1 MVDRVEIVTGVTEA
15 FKGDEPALKEMQQ
28 QETPVTE
35 SKPEDRPQWLPEKFK
50 SAEDLAKAY
59 SELEKRLGAPKADE
73 TPAPEKA
80 EKEAK
85 ADPKAAPQVSTQ
97 AMQKYSEEYLR
108 EGGLSE
114 ASYAELSKMGVERA
128 LVDAYITG
136 QRALAERQA
145 EAVYQTVG
153 GKDAYGKMVQW
164 GQENMNETEIAAFNQ
179 VVRSGDMN
187 QINLA
192 VQGIYS
198 RMKAEGQ
205 APTLMHGKSASPSNG
220 FRSTAEVVEAM
231 RDPRYKNDSAYRAD
245 VERRLQNSNII

>member
-1 MVDRVEIVTGVTEA
+1 MVDRVEIVTGVTDA

-28 QETPVTE
+28 QETPAAE
-35 SKPEDRPQWLPEKFK
+35 SNPERPQWLPEKFK

-59 SELEKRLGAPKADE
+59 GELEKRMGTPKEEAPADKA
-73 TPAPEKA
+73 
-80 EKEAK
+80 KE
-85 ADPKAAPQVSTQ
+85 ADPKDVPQVSTQ

-108 EGGLSE
+108 AGGLSE
-114 ASYAELSKMGVERA
+114 ASYTELSKMGVERS

-136 QRALAERQA
+136 QKALAERQA
-145 EAVYQTVG
+145 DAVYQTIG
-153 GKDAYGKMVQW
+153 GKEAYTKMVQW
-164 GQENMNETEIAAFNQ
+164 GQDNMSESEISAFNQ
-179 VVRSGDMN
+179 VVRGGDMN

-205 APTLMHGKSASPSNG
+205 APTLVHGKSANPSNG

-231 RDPRYKNDSAYRAD
+231 RDPRYSKDPAYRAD
-245 VERRLQNSNII
+245 IERRLQNSNII